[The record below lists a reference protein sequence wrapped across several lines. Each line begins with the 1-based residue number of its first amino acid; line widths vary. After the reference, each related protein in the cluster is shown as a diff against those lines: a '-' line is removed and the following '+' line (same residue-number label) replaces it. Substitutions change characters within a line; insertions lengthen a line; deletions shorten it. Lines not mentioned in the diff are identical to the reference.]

1 MFSEHLDCELLL
13 SSHHLNCT
21 VCTSEITKNDQ
32 GDLRT
37 ASIKHAP
44 VCTEERTSL
53 QLPLQALLYI
63 NCFQI
68 NMSRPRPIHQPPRE
82 IRSQPDE
89 AEPSYS
95 YEQESFLLGARE
107 EAYED
112 DFHRRLQST
121 RRDTGGSFWRTS
133 SNSVEFPGPNFSSM
147 SMKQR
152 QDSIASTTSERKTSF
167 AALQPM
173 QSPEHI
179 DPSVSVKS
187 S

>member
-1 MFSEHLDCELLL
+1 MIYTVLYS
-13 SSHHLNCT
+13 
-21 VCTSEITKNDQ
+21 VCTSENHHDRQDVEATFELLPSKASDTSDTLARK
-32 GDLRT
+32 DLSKVAIAGFT
-37 ASIKHAP
+37 
-44 VCTEERTSL
+44 
-53 QLPLQALLYI
+53 
-63 NCFQI
+63 CFQI

-133 SNSVEFPGPNFSSM
+133 SNSGDFPGPNFSSM

-152 QDSIASTTSERKTSF
+152 QDSIASTTTERKTSL
-167 AALQPM
+167 AALQQV
-173 QSPEHI
+173 QSPEHL
-179 DPSVSVKS
+179 DPSVSVNS